1 MDEVSFPVDSAAT
14 HHLGATED
22 SGAFNSLALRAEAFI
37 AEQGGKA
44 AEDLLIA
51 HVFGTSGSA
60 SLWRPLLREV
70 LSRHEAVRMRADG
83 AWLLASAQPE
93 RDGVDLLSEFVV
105 LDVETTGLSP
115 ARQRVI
121 EVAILRFEQ
130 GVPVHRWESLCH
142 PGRSIPAYI
151 VKLTGID
158 DDLVKDA
165 PTFTDIAATV
175 VEMLAGQLVV
185 GHNVDFDLGFINA
198 ELKRLDLSPLVNDR
212 LDTLA
217 LSTRLVPS
225 LRKPT
230 LQAVA
235 QKLGHSTKGRGQHR
249 AGADALVT
257 GDVAVTL
264 LQFALDAGYRSI
276 DELKGI
282 ARPVTRRPKE
292 KAPRASSVV
301 DRSMLATI
309 PKAPGVYLMR
319 DANEQVVYVGKAKN
333 LRDRVG
339 SYFSQPLGY
348 TRKMDGLI
356 ESLQRIQV
364 EVVGSEIE
372 ALLLES
378 QLIRRYQPRYNTA
391 LRSHEHYPF
400 IRVDV
405 ANPWPRVSL
414 AKSRAEDGARYF
426 GPFRSAATARKTVDL
441 INRVV
446 PLRTCTRSFKS
457 ARSYGSPC
465 IQLDLGRCMGPC
477 VGRADRDEYMAL
489 VRQVVEYVDGRDQ
502 SLHELLWQG
511 LEDAAESLDFER
523 ASRLRRELQAS
534 LSLTSAQRRIRE
546 SIESSWALLVTPS
559 PAPDAIEVMMVLSG
573 RVWAQVR
580 ADRAVGYE
588 ILAERLAESW
598 QRFLQRGLP
607 DVDHDSVDDVHILNS
622 WLAKHE
628 GYPAIIALQ
637 QGSASQD
644 WAALASRV
652 LMLSAHDLDVDAWL
666 KAHAS
671 GTSGA
676 EDIVLDVLP
685 MTDDVLQT
693 DELIDG
699 VERAVDLNG
708 PAVDRGWVVSVD
720 GDKDRDGAGAR

>member
-1 MDEVSFPVDSAAT
+1 
-14 HHLGATED
+14 
-22 SGAFNSLALRAEAFI
+22 
-37 AEQGGKA
+37 
-44 AEDLLIA
+44 
-51 HVFGTSGSA
+51 
-60 SLWRPLLREV
+60 
-70 LSRHEAVRMRADG
+70 MRADG
-83 AWLLASAQPE
+83 AWLLASAEPV
-93 RDGVDLLSEFVV
+93 RDDVELLREFVV

-121 EVAILRFEQ
+121 EVAVVRFE
-130 GVPVHRWESLCH
+130 GGIPVQRWESLCH

-165 PTFTDIAATV
+165 PPFSDIASQV
-175 VEMLAGQLVV
+175 MELLAGHIVV
-185 GHNVDFDLGFINA
+185 GHNVEFDLGFVNA
-198 ELKRLDLSPLVNDR
+198 ELKRLHFAPLVNDR

-235 QKLGHSTKGRGQHR
+235 QKLGHSAKGRGQHR

-257 GDVAVTL
+257 GEVAVTL

-282 ARPVTRRPKE
+282 ARPVTRRPKD

-319 DANEQVVYVGKAKN
+319 DANERVVYVGKAKN

-400 IRVDV
+400 IRVDI

-414 AKSRAEDGARYF
+414 AKSRADDGARYF

-446 PLRTCTRSFKS
+446 PLRTCTRSFKN

-477 VGRADRDEYMAL
+477 VGRADRDAYMAL

-546 SIESSWALLVTPS
+546 SVESSWALLVTPS
-559 PAPDAIEVMMVLSG
+559 PAADAMEVMMVLAG

-580 ADRAVGYE
+580 AERPAGSAD
-588 ILAERLAESW
+588 LADRLAASW
-598 QRFLQRGLP
+598 SRFLQRGLP
-607 DVDHDSVDDVHILNS
+607 NVDHDSVDDMHILNS
-622 WLAKHE
+622 WLSKHE
-628 GYPAIIALQ
+628 GHPAIILLQ
-637 QGSASQD
+637 QASPIQD
-644 WAALASRV
+644 WEDLARRV
-652 LMLSAHDLDVDAWL
+652 LALTAHDLDFDAWV
-666 KAHAS
+666 KANAA
-671 GTSGA
+671 GDIEVEEAGA
-676 EDIVLDVLP
+676 EDVVLGASVSS
-685 MTDDVLQT
+685 DDVLLFDDALVGT
-693 DELIDG
+693 GDAVVPAEPRDDG
-699 VERAVDLNG
+699 R
-708 PAVDRGWVVSVD
+708 WVVSVD
-720 GDKDRDGAGAR
+720 GDGPGDGAGA